1 MKNSKNIKSIISI
14 VVVATLVLV
23 SIWLLNKPKE
33 VIFQGRIEAKE
44 IYLAAKIPSRLKT
57 TEVKEGTSVLKGQ
70 LLATLESPEIDAKEK
85 QALAAR
91 DAANAQKNKATNGAR
106 AEEINA
112 YKSVYEKATV
122 GSDLMIKSFNRIE
135 NLFKDGVVSEQK
147 RDEVLAKKNAA
158 LKDKDAAYNQYQI
171 ALKGARKEDIAAANA
186 LVKRAEG
193 ALDELE
199 SYKSERFISSPINAE
214 VLNFLPEEGELI
226 GAGYPVVHLVDL
238 SNSFAIVNVKETSL
252 FNFKK
257 GSEFTATVPALENK
271 VVTFKIYYVAALGD
285 YATWNATKS
294 IGDFDIRTFEIKAT
308 PVNPEIELRPGMSIL
323 IDGSQFKN

>member
-1 MKNSKNIKSIISI
+1 MKNSRNIKSIVSI
-14 VVVATLVLV
+14 VVVAILVLV
-23 SIWLLNKPKE
+23 SLWLLNEPKE
-33 VIFQGRIEAKE
+33 VVFQGRIEAKE
-44 IYLAAKIPSRLKT
+44 IYLSAKIPSRLKT
-57 TEVKEGTSVLKGQ
+57 TEVKEGASVKKGQ

-91 DAANAQKNKATNGAR
+91 DAANAQKNKANNGAR

-122 GSDLMIKSFNRIE
+122 GSDLMIKSYNRIE
-135 NLFKDGVVSEQK
+135 NLYKDGVVSEQK

-214 VLNFLPEEGELI
+214 VLKFLPEEGELI

-238 SNSFAIVNVKETSL
+238 TNSYAIVNVKETSL

-257 GSEFTATVPALENK
+257 GSEFTATVPALQNK
-271 VVTFKIYYVAALGD
+271 VITFKIYAVAALGD

-294 IGDFDIRTFEIKAT
+294 IGDFDIRTFEIKAS

-323 IDGSQFKN
+323 IDSSQFKN